1 MLLEVLGFLVIK
13 EIGKSINTQV
23 GKTNAD
29 KFGVYRDGN
38 GSYRLIQNGRK
49 VYDSFDKN
57 GDAIYKYANNGLTA
71 INMSL
76 IEAEQNEEMAKK
88 CGNRFYL
95 RQRTSSLTPL
105 GNKSIKGIRY
115 CETGKSKWICY
126 VERSF
131 MYRDENN
138 REYYGTFYMDMNYKL
153 YCPTEYTVNRDKQTY
168 KELVEKDMLHDGI
181 ILSSDNTELY
191 NKIIEAWNSSNILH
205 ELANTNSVRII
216 GHSTKGDY
224 KDVYDRIARRE
235 RG

>member
-1 MLLEVLGFLVIK
+1 MLLEVLGFLGIK

-105 GNKSIKGIRY
+105 GNKSIIRSNY
-115 CETGKSKWICY
+115 NEERNWVTNPYLFYLTNHINFSSFSQNPKLPLTEKSLDS
-126 VERSF
+126 VR
-131 MYRDENN
+131 
-138 REYYGTFYMDMNYKL
+138 
-153 YCPTEYTVNRDKQTY
+153 V
-168 KELVEKDMLHDGI
+168 
-181 ILSSDNTELY
+181 
-191 NKIIEAWNSSNILH
+191 
-205 ELANTNSVRII
+205 NSVYTII
-216 GHSTKGDY
+216 GFIYIGPTFEG
-224 KDVYDRIARRE
+224 
-235 RG
+235 